1 MSAIQLQ
8 EINKTFPG
16 GHQAVVDFNLDVG
29 ERELVILV
37 GPSGCGKSTVLRI
50 LAGIEP
56 PTSGRVIL
64 GGEDVTDVTP
74 QKRDI
79 AMVFQNYALYP
90 HKTVRDNLA
99 FGLKMRRVDRGEIE
113 KRVAAVAAMLDIDT
127 ILDRKPSQLSGGQRQ
142 RVALGRAMAR
152 QAKAFL
158 LDEPLSNLDAQLR
171 LRTRTELAE
180 LHQKLDAPMIY
191 VTHDQEE
198 AMTLGDRIVI
208 MRDGRILQIGPP
220 MEVYSNPRT
229 AFVGCFIGSPPMN
242 LLQGRCVVDGD
253 RIRFDGDGFEMRFGK
268 SELRVQGDESASL
281 AGFLDE
287 QGGAPRDVLLGIRPE
302 SIELTELD
310 SADIEATIEVIEPL
324 GKEVLIHVTPGRMD
338 NDPQRG
344 GKKSRMRVLTR
355 WTSLDGPGTKIG
367 LRFRRDEIH
376 LFDSRSEESLL

>member
-8 EINKTFPG
+8 EIHKTFPG
-16 GHQAVVDFNLDVG
+16 GHKAVVDFNLDVG

-50 LAGIEP
+50 LAGIEAP
-56 PTSGRVIL
+56 SSGRVIL
-64 GGEDVTDVTP
+64 GGIDVTDVTP

-99 FGLKMRRVDRGEIE
+99 FGLKMRRIDRGEIA

-152 QAKAFL
+152 QAKVFL

-208 MRDGRILQIGPP
+208 MRDGRILQIGTP

-229 AFVGCFIGSPPMN
+229 AFVGSFIGSPPMN
-242 LLQGRCVVDGD
+242 LLPGKCSIDGE
-253 RIRFDGDGFEMRFGK
+253 RLLFDGGGFEFPFRM
-268 SELRVQGDESASL
+268 SELRERTAGEGKRALGGDGTSRET
-281 AGFLDE
+281 
-287 QGGAPRDVLLGIRPE
+287 LLGIRPE
-302 SIELTELD
+302 SIELADHEP
-310 SADIEATIEVIEPL
+310 ADINARIDVIEPL
-324 GKEVLIHVTPGRMD
+324 GKEVLIHVTPCV
-338 NDPQRG
+338 
-344 GKKSRMRVLTR
+344 KKEGESPGDKASRMRVLTR
-355 WTSLDGPGTKIG
+355 WTTLGEPGTVVG
-367 LRFRRDEIH
+367 LRFRREEIH
-376 LFDSRSEESLL
+376 LFDRRTEESLL